1 MKAKSVGIRAEDYE
15 TGRSRISTSSIPAGI
30 WWRDPPRSDR
40 QDKQVWLGSFQGGR
54 NRGKS
59 LPNENFIL
67 RNSSQSILSMYVKE
81 TDTMN
86 FVEKKR
92 AYGIQ
97 PRNANRPSLS
107 MPQVSGYPL

>member
-1 MKAKSVGIRAEDYE
+1 
-15 TGRSRISTSSIPAGI
+15 
-30 WWRDPPRSDR
+30 
-40 QDKQVWLGSFQGGR
+40 
-54 NRGKS
+54 
-59 LPNENFIL
+59 
-67 RNSSQSILSMYVKE
+67 MYVKE